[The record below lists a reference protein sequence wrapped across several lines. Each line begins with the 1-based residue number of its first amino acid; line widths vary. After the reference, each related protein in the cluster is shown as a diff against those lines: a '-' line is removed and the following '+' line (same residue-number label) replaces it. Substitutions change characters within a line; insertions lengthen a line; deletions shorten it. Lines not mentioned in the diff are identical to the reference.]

1 MLNCVQNVLVGL
13 ALLLLKLKY
22 LCYKGFMECLNFKL
36 ILWFCR
42 IWLCCTLL
50 HHHSGAYMF
59 TCIISVNFEAKLILC
74 MSINLYLW
82 SIVLSSVSVLHS
94 RCSTNMYLY
103 LWRNIPVWI
112 CVRYLMHDFYDD
124 YMEAWL
130 HWRLLF
136 NVEVI

>member
-1 MLNCVQNVLVGL
+1 MNMGIERSVELPSWYVLNVLVGL

-59 TCIISVNFEAKLILC
+59 TCILSVNFEAKLILC

-82 SIVLSSVSVLHS
+82 SIVLSSLSVLLY
-94 RCSTNMYLY
+94 RCSTILVLVKKYTSMNLCQILNAWF
-103 LWRNIPVWI
+103 LWW
-112 CVRYLMHDFYDD
+112 L
-124 YMEAWL
+124 EA
-130 HWRLLF
+130 
-136 NVEVI
+136 

>member
-13 ALLLLKLKY
+13 ALLLLKSKY

-82 SIVLSSVSVLHS
+82 SIVLSSLSVLLY
-94 RCSTNMYLY
+94 RCSTILVLVKKY
-103 LWRNIPVWI
+103 IPVWI

-124 YMEAWL
+124 
-130 HWRLLF
+130 WRL
-136 NVEVI
+136 NYIEAYCSM